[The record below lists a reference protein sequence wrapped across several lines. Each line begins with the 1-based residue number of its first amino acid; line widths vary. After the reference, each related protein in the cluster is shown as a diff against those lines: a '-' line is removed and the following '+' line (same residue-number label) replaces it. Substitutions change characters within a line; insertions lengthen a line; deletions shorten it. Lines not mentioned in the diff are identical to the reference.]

1 MSLNNLLFILITLSL
16 FLTSASTDLA
26 PILLLLADWGTS
38 TLSEIMH
45 DMPFVD
51 PPDRKSLELAE
62 RFLLE
67 IGALDRKD
75 NNRFILTDLG
85 RRISKMPCHPR
96 LAAAISQA
104 LKNYNDRNARNGD
117 DQNEQRDATYLA
129 GSIAAAFCLD
139 NESSSQAMGGSRNN
153 DDSNLV
159 YTIESVLQNSFKFS
173 ALLRFAGRV
182 AGAEGK
188 NAVQE
193 LNNDK
198 DFMRRTFFNLGKALL
213 PGFIDLVA
221 ERRGDASYES
231 SNYFLAVS
239 LYVYHGQRLSL
250 FLNSFLIIKH
260 MLSASFYH
268 TTCHYIIKLGKSCR
282 LDGMRQSPPYI
293 LAVQTSTGPDSISR
307 IRSYVSLSKELL
319 DDIAVDKE
327 LIYTVPSKGYEVRA
341 KQVRSVG
348 QLELSSSPLPSPSPE
363 QKSKALFEAMT
374 SLGGITF
381 ALSKFLSSNEKS
393 QVEELTAR
401 IRLDKELTGEND
413 DWHPCFDERIVGG
426 DEESC
431 TSSSSERILVDLIE
445 PWIGSIKSLKELR
458 TLDIL
463 RSTLSPERQR
473 YLDENYP
480 TSVNAPDGTKVPIRY
495 IRNTGV
501 SSGNSQ
507 TAATTSCRPM
517 ATAKLQQFFGAH
529 ETYRVGPP
537 NASRV
542 PVTLSLISPAG
553 KPLAETSDLPFFW
566 KEVYPS
572 IRSEM
577 RGRYPK
583 HPWPDD
589 PLVAVATRK
598 TKKQLSK
605 DGDSDSTT
613 INNNVETKKSGGKNN
628 RRSRKKK

>member
-1 MSLNNLLFILITLSL
+1 
-16 FLTSASTDLA
+16 
-26 PILLLLADWGTS
+26 
-38 TLSEIMH
+38 
-45 DMPFVD
+45 
-51 PPDRKSLELAE
+51 
-62 RFLLE
+62 
-67 IGALDRKD
+67 
-75 NNRFILTDLG
+75 
-85 RRISKMPCHPR
+85 
-96 LAAAISQA
+96 
-104 LKNYNDRNARNGD
+104 
-117 DQNEQRDATYLA
+117 
-129 GSIAAAFCLD
+129 
-139 NESSSQAMGGSRNN
+139 
-153 DDSNLV
+153 
-159 YTIESVLQNSFKFS
+159 
-173 ALLRFAGRV
+173 
-182 AGAEGK
+182 
-188 NAVQE
+188 
-193 LNNDK
+193 
-198 DFMRRTFFNLGKALL
+198 
-213 PGFIDLVA
+213 
-221 ERRGDASYES
+221 
-231 SNYFLAVS
+231 
-239 LYVYHGQRLSL
+239 
-250 FLNSFLIIKH
+250 
-260 MLSASFYH
+260 
-268 TTCHYIIKLGKSCR
+268 
-282 LDGMRQSPPYI
+282 MRQSPPYI

-480 TSVNAPDGTKVPIRY
+480 TSVDAPDGTKVPIRY

-613 INNNVETKKSGGKNN
+613 TNNNVETKKSGGKNN